1 MVTGH
6 IRPRRPPSR
15 SSSRAAWLRARRRQR
30 GASVLIVFLVVT
42 MLTGIGM
49 FAARSATLSTTVAG
63 SSKQLAQT
71 RRITEYATT
80 AAAAALGRDPQRYV
94 QRMPLYVAVP
104 NDPKCPGIENMPN
117 TTCYPLGRGQ
127 LEDEAGGPLIVP
139 GDALA
144 KIPGGLGHAAVE
156 ADFNIAVTDL
166 APAAPPVPGEALNQR
181 GGLSYWSVTFTAT
194 AQLRPVSLPA
204 DLLKNLA
211 ASASVQSWRAHV
223 VVGPFS
229 NPSSRP
235 PGP

>member
-1 MVTGH
+1 MVTAH
-6 IRPRRPPSR
+6 VRRSPLV
-15 SSSRAAWLRARRRQR
+15 LRARALRRQR

-49 FAARSATLSTTVAG
+49 FAARSSTLSTTVAG

-71 RRITEYATT
+71 RRVTEYAITS
-80 AAAAALGRDPQRYV
+80 AADALARDPQRYV
-94 QRMPLYVAVP
+94 NRMPLYVAVP
-104 NDPKCPGIENMPN
+104 NDPKCPGIESMPN
-117 TTCYPLGRGQ
+117 ATCYPVSRGQ

-144 KIPGGLGHAAVE
+144 KIPGGLGHAALE

-166 APAAPPVPGEALNQR
+166 APAAPPIAGEALNSTNH
-181 GGLSYWSVTFTAT
+181 GGLSYWALTLTAT
-194 AQLRPVSLPA
+194 GQLRPLSVPA

-223 VVGPFS
+223 VVGPLS
-229 NPSSRP
+229 QPPSRP
-235 PGP
+235 FGL